1 MRHALL
7 LTALAAGLLQL
18 AAPDLRAQSLA
29 SAAPETVGLS
39 GERLGRIAKVFGA
52 EVDQGRLPGAVI
64 AVARRGKLVYF
75 EAVGYQDKPAN
86 KTMQKDSIFRVYSMT
101 KPWTSLAAM
110 MLVEDGKIQLPD
122 PVSKFLPAF
131 KGLNVSVATPHAMEQ
146 TTYELVPA
154 AREPTIQDLLRHTS
168 GVAYDFVT
176 RNVPVKEA
184 YEKSGLNAI
193 GLDIRDKMTAAEF
206 VERLAKAPL
215 ASQPGTQWEYSLS
228 TALLGRVV
236 EAVSGQPLSK
246 FLEERLFEP
255 LAMTDSGFM
264 VPNEK
269 AGRIAQPFLP
279 HAFTM
284 FDPTVPPANDLGGEG
299 GMSTAMDYLRFSQ
312 MLLDGG
318 KLGGT
323 QVVSRS
329 TIALMTSDHLGARP
343 SSPVGPGELLLGVPG
358 YTFGLGFAVR
368 TGAGTAGLP
377 GSAGEYM
384 WGGAG
389 GTYFWVDPREELA
402 VVFMSQGPFPSRVV
416 YRRLVKQLVYAAI
429 VD

>member
-236 EAVSGQPLSK
+236 EAVSGEPLSK

-343 SSPVGPGELLLGVPG
+343 VNCCWACLVTP
-358 YTFGLGFAVR
+358 
-368 TGAGTAGLP
+368 
-377 GSAGEYM
+377 SAS
-384 WGGAG
+384 A
-389 GTYFWVDPREELA
+389 L
-402 VVFMSQGPFPSRVV
+402 
-416 YRRLVKQLVYAAI
+416 
-429 VD
+429 